1 MVFLNYLPT
10 GAEDSDV
17 VGVRSA
23 YGESE
28 EDEAVLYAF
37 SVYIIPL
44 EDPDLLEGYYIL
56 KK

>member
-1 MVFLNYLPT
+1 M
-10 GAEDSDV
+10 
-17 VGVRSA
+17 VGVRSV

-37 SVYIIPL
+37 SVYIIPP

-56 KK
+56 EK